1 MNAERESISTLGQT
15 QTDSAIADSG
25 MVLQNDQEVNE
36 QKVLNAERDKTGS
49 EPLDSTGLGQTQ
61 SANSITDSGNG
72 HNVEEQNVFRFADKG
87 ENELETPNSTVLGSV
102 LTLGQTQ
109 IDNAMGD
116 SGMDLQNDQDVNDQN
131 VFIAERVKSGS
142 EPLDSTGLGQAQ
154 IGNTITDSGNGH
166 NAEEQNVLHFV
177 DKEENESETP
187 NLTILG
193 SIYTLGQTQIDKTMD
208 DSGMNLQS
216 DQDAKENMKNPAE
229 GIEIEETG
237 NLLIQFQA
245 VEAHITGIS
254 IDLECPMI
262 EKPDSS
268 LDSEMNG
275 STNNDEIGKVIDN
288 VEMNRGSYLTGSS
301 TTLRQEVQKV
311 DETDFKIT
319 DVDTNLPEDNIEP
332 LFLPPSGSE
341 CLKKDIIFADGNV
354 SESFVVNENLREN
367 KTDQACDMRDEGGA
381 EQIAKI
387 ATVVSMDLDGW
398 QQFDVD
404 ESNSS
409 VSNGMLRCLNNE
421 MYDYNEWIDL
431 SQ

>member
-72 HNVEEQNVFRFADKG
+72 HNAEEQNAFRFAD
-87 ENELETPNSTVLGSV
+87 
-102 LTLGQTQ
+102 
-109 IDNAMGD
+109 
-116 SGMDLQNDQDVNDQN
+116 
-131 VFIAERVKSGS
+131 
-142 EPLDSTGLGQAQ
+142 
-154 IGNTITDSGNGH
+154 
-166 NAEEQNVLHFV
+166 
-177 DKEENESETP
+177 EENESQTP

-421 MYDYNEWIDL
+421 MYDYIPL
-431 SQ
+431 SRFHLYADPVFLQVRTIEL